1 MPVNSVA
8 PPTVRQPGKGRDQE
22 TVAKV
27 RRLLAEAGAAFRA
40 GHFSEAERLCLKA
53 LALDV
58 RCAEALH
65 LLGYVGNTTGRYELG
80 ARMIGRAIAV
90 ERNQPHFHSNLG
102 IALQSLGRLDE
113 AVGCYRRALELK
125 PDFAEA
131 HFNLAIALE
140 AQGRLDEAVGSYLR
154 VTAIRP
160 DHAEA
165 HFSAAVALQELGRLD
180 EAAAGYQRALAL
192 KPANA
197 EAQTN
202 LANVL
207 SLQGKLDEAVAG
219 YRRALALKP
228 ELAEAHSNLGNAY
241 KAQGRLELAV
251 GCYERA
257 LALKPEFVEAHSNLG
272 NALKAQG
279 RLDEAES
286 CYGRALRLNPGYAD
300 AHFNLGN
307 TLMEQ
312 NRLAEAE
319 ASYRRALDLKPEFAE
334 AEFNLG
340 NALRDQGRVDEAAAC
355 FDLALALKPDY
366 ADAHWNRALAQLLLG
381 DFEAGWRNFE
391 WRRSQ
396 QAAPHTFAQPQWRGE
411 PLRVAGRAARILLHA
426 EQGLGDNVQFLRYV
440 PLVQAVGGEVIL
452 SLPASLRRMA
462 ALLPGVAAL
471 VTSWDELPAFDF
483 HCPLMSLP
491 LAIGTTLETVPA
503 VVPYLSVPQEARDG
517 AAALAWP
524 AGLRVGLAWA
534 GNPDH
539 SNDRNRSMQLS
550 QFEPLLGV
558 EGVHFFSLQMG
569 KAVEQLSALLDSQ
582 PDRKERGEG
591 GAPRERGATVA
602 DLASRNS
609 DLAETAA
616 QIEQLDLVIAVD
628 TAVAHLAGALG
639 KPVWVLLPFTP
650 DWRWM
655 REREDSPWYPTMRL
669 FRQPSMGD
677 WETVIGHVRTQ
688 LCALAAGNHRAL
700 APQGAQTAD
709 LDSGGGGGAASCAAG
724 EPSAAFPYRLTRT
737 RHGAMLVNSNDIY
750 MGQSFLKYGECS
762 EHEIELLLNY
772 IERPGEVI
780 EVGANMGVH
789 TVPLAKQL
797 ARRGRSMMVFEPQ
810 RVVFQQLCANL
821 ALNGLMNVRAFHA
834 ACGKERGEVS
844 FSAPDYCRQGNF
856 GRVVMSAQQ
865 EQSGETVA
873 VPCHALDDLVPEAQ
887 VALIKIDVE
896 GFELRVLEGARGI
909 LARSHPVLY
918 VENDRVAQSRELV
931 EWLFAQGYRLWWHIT
946 RAYNPDNF
954 LADKENIYG
963 QTAFFN
969 MLCLHGDSLHED
981 GLARV
986 EGLAEITDAS
996 AHPLA

>member
-1 MPVNSVA
+1 M
-8 PPTVRQPGKGRDQE
+8 Q
-22 TVAKV
+22 
-27 RRLLAEAGAAFRA
+27 RLLGEAVQAFRGGNFAGA
-40 GHFSEAERLCLKA
+40 EQLCLNA
-53 LALDV
+53 LKLDV

-65 LLGYVGNTTGRYELG
+65 LLGYIGNSTGRFELG
-80 ARMIGRAIAV
+80 VRMIGRAIAV
-90 ERNQPHFHSNLG
+90 DPNQPHFHSNLG

-113 AVGCYRRALELK
+113 AVGCYRRALALK

-140 AQGRLDEAVGSYLR
+140 AQGKLDQALASYLQ
-154 VTAIRP
+154 VTAIKP
-160 DHAEA
+160 DHAQA
-165 HFSAAVALQELGRLD
+165 HFSAAVALQTLGRLD
-180 EAAAGYQRALAL
+180 EAVAGYQRSLTL
-192 KPANA
+192 KPENA

-202 LANVL
+202 LANVW
-207 SLQGKLDEAVAG
+207 SLQGKLDDAVAG
-219 YRRALALKP
+219 YGRALTLKP
-228 ELAEAHSNLGNAY
+228 HLAEAHSNLGNAL
-241 KAQGRLELAV
+241 KAQGKLERAV
-251 GCYERA
+251 ACYRRA

-272 NALKAQG
+272 NALKALG
-279 RLDEAES
+279 LLDEAVA
-286 CYGRALRLNPGYAD
+286 CYGRALALDAGFAD

-307 TLMEQ
+307 TQMEQ
-312 NRLAEAE
+312 DRLVDAE
-319 ASYRRALDLKPEFAE
+319 ASYRRALELKPEFAE

-355 FDLALALKPDY
+355 FDRALALQPDY

-411 PLRVAGRAARILLHA
+411 PLRVGGKPARILLHA

-440 PLVQAVGGEVIL
+440 PLVQAAGGEVIL

-462 ALLPGVAAL
+462 ALLPGIAAL

-491 LAIGTTLETVPA
+491 LAFGTTQDTIPA
-503 VVPYLSVPQEARDG
+503 AVPYLPVPQEARKA
-517 AAALAWP
+517 AAALEWP
-524 AGLRVGLAWA
+524 PGLRVGLVWA

-539 SNDRNRSMQLS
+539 TNDRNRSMQLS
-550 QFEPLLGV
+550 QFEPLLGLERV
-558 EGVHFFSLQMG
+558 SFFSLQMG
-569 KAVEQLSALLDSQ
+569 KAVEEIAAF
-582 PDRKERGEG
+582 K
-591 GAPRERGATVA
+591 VA
-602 DLASRNS
+602 ISDLASGNS
-609 DLAETAA
+609 DMAETAA
-616 QIEQLDLVIAVD
+616 QIEHLDLIVAVD

-639 KPVWVLLPFTP
+639 KPVWLLLPFTP

-655 REREDSPWYPTMRL
+655 REREDSPWYPAMRL
-669 FRQPSMGD
+669 FRQPKPGD
-677 WETVIGHVRTQ
+677 WQTVIGRVRAE
-688 LCALAAGNHRAL
+688 LCTLAEGRCTPPAALAAKPG
-700 APQGAQTAD
+700 
-709 LDSGGGGGAASCAAG
+709 LDRGAANSAADA
-724 EPSAAFPYRLTRT
+724 PAAAFPYRLTRT
-737 RHGAMLVNSNDIY
+737 RHGVMLANCNDIY

-762 EHEIELLLNY
+762 EHEVELLLKY

-789 TVPLAKQL
+789 TVPLARQL

-821 ALNGLMNVRAFHA
+821 ALNGLMNVRAFQA

-844 FSAPDYCRQGNF
+844 FPAPDYRRQGNF
-856 GRVVMSAQQ
+856 GRVAMALLPAPLT
-865 EQSGETVA
+865 ETDRAETVT
-873 VPCHALDDLVPEAQ
+873 VPCHALDELVPAAH

-896 GFELRVLEGARGI
+896 GFERQVLEGARGI
-909 LARSHPVLY
+909 MVRSRPVLY
-918 VENDRVAQSRELV
+918 VENDRPAQSRALT

-946 RAYNPDNF
+946 RAYNPGNF
-954 LADKENIYG
+954 LGDKENIYG

-969 MLCLHGDSLHED
+969 MLCLHSECLDRDGLDRDGLDRD
-981 GLARV
+981 GLAAPD
-986 EGLAEITDAS
+986 GLPEITDAS